1 VVATRDLTGLLGRC
15 ARVTERDL
23 LIAERVTTT
32 ARIAALERDWQDIV
46 DASRSVATDDEHDP
60 EGATI
65 AFERAQLETLIGQAR
80 HQILELDD
88 AIGRLQGGSY
98 GRCEEC
104 GRPIAPER
112 LEVRPTAR
120 TCIDCAARRRR

>member
-1 VVATRDLTGLLGRC
+1 
-15 ARVTERDL
+15 VTEHDL

-88 AIGRLQGGSY
+88 AISRIQGGSY

-104 GRPIAPER
+104 GLPIAPER